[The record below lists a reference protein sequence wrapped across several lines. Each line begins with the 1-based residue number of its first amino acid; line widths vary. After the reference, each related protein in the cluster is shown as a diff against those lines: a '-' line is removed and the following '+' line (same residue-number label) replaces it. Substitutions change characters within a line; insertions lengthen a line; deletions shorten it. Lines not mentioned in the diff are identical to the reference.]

1 MYIYIDITKGENN
14 NIYCRAVTKCFSKK
28 LFHFRE
34 ILNINV
40 KLCFLTS
47 REYLFIKFWR
57 KRKPKLRQKSFF
69 GFSQYFLN
77 FLQKF
82 VGFFLILSLHSFV
95 LSHPLPPNHQGLERL
110 VRQVRNF
117 QSRTERSD
125 MMRRLR
131 SVHIL
136 YTTIQYT

>member
-1 MYIYIDITKGENN
+1 MYIYSLSESSCCAPSMEQCLQHTYITKGENN

-69 GFSQYFLN
+69 RFSQYFFN
-77 FLQKF
+77 FLQNF
-82 VGFFLILSLHSFV
+82 VGFFRILFLKPSLH
-95 LSHPLPPNHQGLERL
+95 HPRHCQDLQKTRTKRSRPKHQNKKEK
-110 VRQVRNF
+110 
-117 QSRTERSD
+117 
-125 MMRRLR
+125 
-131 SVHIL
+131 
-136 YTTIQYT
+136 